1 MKTKKDSWIIV
12 TNKKTYLF
20 LLAAIGSIVF
30 WLGDMVYTLVMKR
43 REISDLVGDSFM
55 CLIIAIICIYL
66 FVRFNTYSHFY
77 NPDHPK
83 PDYKKEE
90 K

>member
-1 MKTKKDSWIIV
+1 MKKRDGWIIV

-20 LLAAIGSIVF
+20 LALTLAALAFVV
-30 WLGDMVYTLVMKR
+30 GDAVYTFVFARGTL
-43 REISDLVGDSFM
+43 ESFLGNCFICAM
-55 CLIIAIICIYL
+55 IGIIGIYF

-83 PDYKKEE
+83 PGDRKNS
-90 K
+90 